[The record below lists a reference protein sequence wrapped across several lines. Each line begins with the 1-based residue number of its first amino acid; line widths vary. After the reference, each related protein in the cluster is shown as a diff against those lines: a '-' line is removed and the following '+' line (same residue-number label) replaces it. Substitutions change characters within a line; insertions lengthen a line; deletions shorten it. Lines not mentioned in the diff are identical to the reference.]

1 VTPIPRLDGSQETK
15 IDSSEG
21 VTYHNYTYH
30 NYTIGTSN
38 MREGSMLT
46 KLTLRMDDDLIKSAK
61 EYSAQTGKS
70 VSRIVADLFEMIKNE
85 KIKGEEGL
93 TPAVRSLKGVL
104 KGKQVDEKDY
114 HNYLEEKYL

>member
-1 VTPIPRLDGSQETK
+1 
-15 IDSSEG
+15 
-21 VTYHNYTYH
+21 
-30 NYTIGTSN
+30 